1 MNDFQPRQ
9 VYLEY
14 LQIQAPERSGA
25 GRHQQLVNLEQ
36 SLTNCDWDDPQSAWE
51 WNNLAVA
58 ALVEA
63 ENSNNELT
71 KGLYIEMAFNAL
83 QTGVNIGDYPL
94 CQAHLALLYVMLA
107 DEHTAAEI
115 AFDSFINTLQPA
127 YTAEIVPPGIVYL
140 PSGQTSRAAHLQ
152 QVLNTDNGY
161 FQALYLLTEVLWRTQ
176 LHTDQSQTWRL
187 LHLATQLLPQNLML
201 NLRLGVYSLGM
212 QESEGLLYLH
222 RAQAI
227 ASDARAATAIDRS
240 AVLHALY
247 LAYTDLGQ
255 AITAT
260 YWLKKAQAQ
269 CQQHP
274 EPLAWKW
281 TTAIDSCF
289 TYVALADRN
298 DLLAIEPSLQSLS
311 TRALIIDG
319 DWNEPG
325 MEFWRQ
331 QIQPGMTVIDV
342 GAHVGVYTF
351 SAAQQVGATGR
362 VLAIEPSS
370 FHVSC
375 LQETIR
381 LNQLTWVE
389 VQAGAASDQS
399 GKLTLYLQ
407 SPAEYH
413 QVLGAAAEPPAW
425 EGETE
430 EVTCF
435 SVDDLVCQEQVTSL
449 DFLKISTVGH
459 ELMVLQG
466 AIQTLRQFSPTILY
480 QNLFNNEP
488 NLEIAELLT
497 AQGYQLFKYRPY
509 LQELMPIETADD
521 LFNVEKVIAMP
532 AS

>member
-14 LQIQAPERSGA
+14 LQIQMSGRSEA
-25 GRHQQLVNLEQ
+25 DHHQQLVNLEQ

-83 QTGVNIGDYPL
+83 QTGVNIGGYPL

-140 PSGQTSRAAHLQ
+140 PGTPTSRAEYLR

-161 FQALYLLTEVLWRTQ
+161 LQALYLLTEVLWRTQ
-176 LHTDQSQTWRL
+176 IHTDQSQTLRL

-227 ASDARAATAIDRS
+227 APDRS

-247 LAYTDLGQ
+247 VAYTDLGQ
-255 AITAT
+255 TTTAT
-260 YWLKKAQAQ
+260 YWLKKAQEQ
-269 CQQHP
+269 SQQHP
-274 EPLAWKW
+274 DPVAWKW
-281 TTAIDSCF
+281 IMAIDSCF
-289 TYVALADRN
+289 TYVAWGGRDN
-298 DLLAIEPSLQSLS
+298 LLAIEPSFQSLS
-311 TRALIIDG
+311 TRALIVDG
-319 DWNEPG
+319 DWNEPE

-331 QIQPGMTVIDV
+331 QIQPGMTVMDV

-370 FHVSC
+370 VHFGC

-381 LNQLTWVE
+381 LNHFTWVE
-389 VQAGAASDQS
+389 VWAGAASDQS

-407 SPAEYH
+407 SPPEYH
-413 QVLGAAAEPPAW
+413 QVLGATAEPPTW

-435 SVDDLVCQEQVTSL
+435 AVDDLVRQEQVESL

-466 AIQTLRQFSPTILY
+466 AVQTLRRFSPTILY

-509 LQELMPIETADD
+509 LQELLPIETADD
-521 LFNVEKVIAMP
+521 LLNVEKVIAMP